1 MNMTHAKRDFYPAIR
16 PEALNAA
23 DSGIVDVFNYGRG
36 RDGLIPLWV
45 GEGDQPTPDF
55 IAEAARRSLTLGE
68 TFYTHQRGLPELR
81 SAIAAYMQRTYA
93 RSFSSDEF
101 FVTGSGMHAL
111 QLAVRLVTGPGDE
124 VIVPTPAWPN
134 FEGAIGLCGATTIC
148 LPMRFGNQGW
158 MLDLDALEDAV
169 TPKTRALFINSP
181 GNPTGWTASAEDLR
195 QILDL
200 ARARDIW
207 IIADEIY
214 GRFVY
219 DAPRAP
225 SFQDI
230 REEGDKIIFI
240 QSMSKNWAMTGW
252 RVGWVQAPA
261 SLGQIIE
268 NMIQYSV
275 SGVPVFSQRAAIVAL
290 EEGDSFIASQVE
302 TARSNRETLCKTLAT
317 SGRVRFTP
325 PPGAFYLFFSVD
337 GVTDS
342 RTAAFELVDEA
353 NIGLAPGVAFGP
365 GGEAFFR
372 LCFARRPD
380 HIAEAARRLEAWIE
394 RR

>member
-1 MNMTHAKRDFYPAIR
+1 MNMTRAKSDFYPAIR
-16 PEALNAA
+16 SEALNAA
-23 DSGIVDVFNYGRG
+23 DSGIVDVFNYGRD
-36 RDGLIPLWV
+36 REGLIPLWV

-55 IAEAARRSLTLGE
+55 IAEAARKSLTLGE
-68 TFYTHQRGLPELR
+68 TFYTHQRGLPPLR
-81 SAIAAYMQRTYA
+81 SAIAAYMERTYE
-93 RSFSSDEF
+93 RPFSAENF

-111 QLAVRLVTGPGDE
+111 QIAVRLVAGPGDE

-134 FEGAIGLCGATTIC
+134 FEGAIGLSGATTIC

-158 MLDLDALEDAV
+158 TLDLDALAGAI
-169 TPKTRALFINSP
+169 TTSTRAIFLNSP
-181 GNPTGWTASAEDLR
+181 SNPTGWTASAAELQ

-207 IIADEIY
+207 IISDEIY

-219 DAPRAP
+219 DVPRAP

-230 REEGDKIIFI
+230 RTEDDKIIFI

-252 RVGWVQAPA
+252 RVGWLQAPA

-268 NMIQYSV
+268 NIIQYSV
-275 SGVPVFSQRAAIVAL
+275 SGVAVFSQRAAIVAL
-290 EEGDSFIASQVE
+290 EQGDDFIASQVA
-302 TARSNRETLCKTLAT
+302 TSRLNRDTLCSALAA

-325 PPGAFYLFFSVD
+325 PPGAFYLFFAID
-337 GVTDS
+337 GITDS
-342 RTAAFELVDEA
+342 RAAAFQLVDEA
-353 NIGLAPGVAFGP
+353 NIGLAPGTAFGP

-394 RR
+394 AR